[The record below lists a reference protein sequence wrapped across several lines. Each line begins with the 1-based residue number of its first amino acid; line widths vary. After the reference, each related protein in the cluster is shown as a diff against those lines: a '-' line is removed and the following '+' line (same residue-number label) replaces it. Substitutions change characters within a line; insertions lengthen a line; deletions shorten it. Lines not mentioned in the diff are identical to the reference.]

1 MSSPTPSEPPGSM
14 LGILL
19 ILAASL
25 GFASKGIFIKLSYQ
39 VDSSIDAIT
48 VMAIRMLLA
57 LPIFLIAALALHR
70 RAGQSVLVPSDYA
83 RILYLGFMGYYL
95 SSYLDLSGLHHIS
108 AGLERLILYLYPTFV
123 VLLSAYL
130 SKRRIQAREFT
141 ALLLSYLG
149 IAMVFYFELGQVGES
164 VLTGSLL
171 VMAAA
176 FSFALFMVGS
186 HGAVRRIGAARFTA
200 YSMSVATLLTL
211 GHYLA
216 VHGVENLRQPARF
229 YIYGFDL
236 ALLGTVLP
244 AFMMNA
250 GLQRVGASRTAIL
263 TSIGPIMTLGLAY
276 LYLGEPLTPLQ
287 VGGTLLILGG
297 VYTASRR
304 NTGT

>member
-1 MSSPTPSEPPGSM
+1 MSSNTPTEPPGNM
-14 LGILL
+14 LGIALV
-19 ILAASL
+19 LAASL
-25 GFASKGIFIKLSYQ
+25 GFASKAIFIKLSYQ
-39 VDSSIDAIT
+39 VDGSIDAIT
-48 VMAIRMLLA
+48 VMALRMLLA
-57 LPIFLIAALALHR
+57 LPFFLITALFYR
-70 RAGQSVLVPSDYA
+70 RRQGQSELTRGDYA

-130 SKRRIQAREFT
+130 SRRRVRQREVT

-149 IAMVFYFELGQVGES
+149 IAMVFYFELGLAGDS

-171 VMAAA
+171 VTAAA
-176 FSFALFMVGS
+176 FSFALFMIGS

-200 YSMSVATLLTL
+200 YSMTVATLLTL

-216 VHGVENLRQPARF
+216 VHGVENLRQPAPF
-229 YIYGFDL
+229 YLYGLNL
-236 ALLGTVLP
+236 AMLGTVLP

-250 GLQRVGASRTAIL
+250 GLQRVGASSTAIL
-263 TSIGPIMTLGLAY
+263 GSIGPIMTLGLAY

-287 VGGTLLILGG
+287 LGGTLLILAG
-297 VYTASRR
+297 VYAASRR
-304 NTGT
+304 GAGA